1 MDAISG
7 VSGAGSQYQA
17 QLRKA
22 EEKQKEGPDIYEMM
36 RDAKEK
42 AEAAR
47 EKFQSLKASPAT
59 ETRPLKPTRVLPGR
73 SVRRRSTRRLATR
86 GGRLPV

>member
-36 RDAKEK
+36 RDAK
-42 AEAAR
+42 
-47 EKFQSLKASPAT
+47 
-59 ETRPLKPTRVLPGR
+59 
-73 SVRRRSTRRLATR
+73 RRRRQRER
-86 GGRLPV
+86 NFRV

>member
-22 EEKQKEGPDIYEMM
+22 EEKQKEGPDIYEI
-36 RDAKEK
+36 
-42 AEAAR
+42 
-47 EKFQSLKASPAT
+47 
-59 ETRPLKPTRVLPGR
+59 GR
-73 SVRRRSTRRLATR
+73 AHV
-86 GGRLPV
+86 